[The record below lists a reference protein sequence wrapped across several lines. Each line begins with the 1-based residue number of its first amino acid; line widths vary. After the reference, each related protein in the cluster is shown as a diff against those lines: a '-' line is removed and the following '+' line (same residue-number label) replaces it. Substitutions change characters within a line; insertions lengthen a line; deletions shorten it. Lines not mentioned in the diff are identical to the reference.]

1 MRKDF
6 YRYRTTAANNAQ
18 RWAKNNNLGPAGPLL
33 AEIIR
38 RSHPAE
44 PWAWVQTKSMA
55 DWAERFG
62 VSLRS
67 LHRHLTM
74 LHDAG
79 VMTSEVRQV
88 ASLKKPGE
96 YPIYQITFACL
107 VDILML
113 DDKLA
118 HEIFSGESAKLAFS
132 ECQSGT
138 LATLLLLPET
148 PEISGFLAGISFPTS
163 TVDSKGES
171 STSRE
176 VRRLRPRRPKSVIL
190 SATVEEDN
198 AVAQPRPKSPTIGAP
213 EEQPDDH
220 VQKPKKTHAPA
231 FRLGLVFEAEWAKT
245 RAIVNKLSLPFQPWA
260 GSQKSVFHAWVNQ
273 DLIPRCGSEEAAAE
287 AIVAYCAMVAS
298 GEISQPGD
306 RMPVFRY
313 MAKDFEKLRRARE
326 AAAPV
331 DEAADAFRAQQEA
344 YHARRA
350 AEEAAPVDIYIPE
363 QFRAAQ

>member
-1 MRKDF
+1 MRRDF

-18 RWAKNNNLGPAGPLL
+18 RWAKNNRLGPAGGLL

-44 PWAWVQTKSMA
+44 PWAWVQTKSMS
-55 DWAERFG
+55 DWADRFG

-74 LHDAG
+74 LHEAG
-79 VMTSEVRQV
+79 VMTSEVRSV

-96 YPIYQITFACL
+96 YPIYRVTFACV

-118 HEIFSGESAKLAFS
+118 QEVFSGESAKLAFS
-132 ECQSGT
+132 ECQNGT
-138 LATLLLLPET
+138 LATLLLQPET
-148 PEISGFLAGISFPTS
+148 PEISGFLEGISFPTS
-163 TVDSKGES
+163 TIDSKGES

-176 VRRLRPRRPKSVIL
+176 VRRLRPRRPRSVIL
-190 SATVEEDN
+190 SATVEEDELK
-198 AVAQPRPKSPTIGAP
+198 RPTNGVDLGAP
-213 EEQPDDH
+213 ESQPDDH

-231 FRLGLVFEAEWAKT
+231 FRLGLLFESEWAKT
-245 RAIVNKLSLPFQPWA
+245 RAAVNKLSLPFQPWA
-260 GSQKSVFHAWVNQ
+260 GSQKSVFHAWLNK
-273 DLIPRCGSEEAAAE
+273 DLIPRCGSEEEAAE
-287 AIVAYCAMVAS
+287 AIVAYCSMVAS
-298 GEISQPGD
+298 GEVSQPGE

-313 MAKDFEKLRRARE
+313 MAKDFEKLRRAQE

-331 DEAADAFRAQQEA
+331 DETADAFRAQQEA
-344 YHARRA
+344 YRARRA
-350 AEEAAPVDIYIPE
+350 AEEAVPVDVYIPE

>member
-1 MRKDF
+1 MRNDF

-18 RWAKNNNLGPAGPLL
+18 RWAKNNDLGPAGPLL

-79 VMTSEVRQV
+79 VMTSEVRSV

-96 YPIYQITFACL
+96 YPVYQVTFACV
-107 VDILML
+107 VDILLL

-118 HEIFSGESAKLAFS
+118 HEILSTESARLAFS
-132 ECQSGT
+132 ECQNGT
-138 LATLLLLPET
+138 LATFLLQPQT
-148 PEISGFLAGISFPTS
+148 PEISGFLAAISLPTS

-190 SATVEEDN
+190 SATVEEDE
-198 AVAQPRPKSPTIGAP
+198 VTI
-213 EEQPDDH
+213 
-220 VQKPKKTHAPA
+220 PKKPVHQDGPVGGGMEFAPKQPKGSTPGA
-231 FRLGLVFEAEWAKT
+231 RLANVFEDEWLKA
-245 RAIVNKLSLPFQPWA
+245 RSAVGSMSLPFQPWSGTVKA
-260 GSQKSVFHAWVNQ
+260 VFYKWLRD
-273 DLIPRCGSEEAAAE
+273 DLIPRCGGEAEAAQ
-287 AIVAYCAMVAS
+287 AIRTYCAMVADRTLPP
-298 GEISQPGD
+298 PGD

-313 MAKDFEKLRRARE
+313 LGKDFEKLRRAQAE
-326 AAAPV
+326 AAPV
-331 DEAADAFRAQQEA
+331 SETAAAFKAQQEA
-344 YHARRA
+344 YRAKRA
-350 AEEAAPVDIYIPE
+350 AEQAQPVNIYIPE